1 MLENRLIEL
10 MEQIKLILRDAE
22 KFDKGNSSAG
32 VRVRKDLMAATK
44 EIKEIRQ
51 LILDTK
57 KNRSDEN
64 REIL

>member
-1 MLENRLIEL
+1 MLENRLLEL
-10 MEQIKLILRDAE
+10 MEQVKLILRDAA

-32 VRVRKDLMAATK
+32 VRVRKDLMEAAK

-51 LILDTK
+51 LILDEK
-57 KNRSDEN
+57 KNRSGES

>member
-1 MLENRLIEL
+1 MLEDKL
-10 MEQIKLILRDAE
+10 MKLLEKINLVLRDAA

-32 VRVRKDLMAATK
+32 VRVRKDLMETTK

-51 LILDTK
+51 FVLDEK
-57 KNRSDEN
+57 KIRSDEN

>member
-1 MLENRLIEL
+1 MLENRLLEL
-10 MEQIKLILRDAE
+10 MEQVKLILRDAE

-32 VRVRKDLMAATK
+32 VRVRKDLMSATK

-51 LILDTK
+51 IILDAK

-64 REIL
+64 QEIL

>member
-1 MLENRLIEL
+1 MKLLEKINLV
-10 MEQIKLILRDAE
+10 LRDAA

-32 VRVRKDLMAATK
+32 VRVRKDLMETTK

-51 LILDTK
+51 FVLDEK
-57 KNRSDEN
+57 KIRSDEN